1 MRPYSASNFDQ
12 ALTLRTVKILN
23 FLHSCCKLDLA
34 AAIMAQVAFPSPP
47 GLEMIET
54 FAKLRSD
61 LEIRPESRD
70 RDPSVIVK
78 DPITRGFYR
87 FTSVQAT
94 VLHLLDGNTPVSL
107 IASLASEAHGTAV
120 LESQVEDFIGKL
132 RNLLLL
138 DHPICWSKLSRR
150 HPQNRLLH
158 SILSV
163 KIHAFNP
170 DKLLGGLST
179 RLSFCFGLGFATVAI
194 ATFVIAL
201 ILSILNWELLFM
213 SLETLLTLY
222 SLPLIVIVAF
232 AVMTAHEF
240 AHGVALKHYGGKVE
254 EMGFLILYFI
264 PAFYCN
270 VSDAWLLKKRERI
283 WVTLA
288 GTYVQVLI
296 WATATILWRLV
307 SQETL
312 LNQICL
318 IAVVFSGI
326 MTLLNFIPLIRLD
339 GYYLLSD
346 YLEIPNLQKK
356 SYAYIKHKMLGW
368 LNEGGNAFKGR
379 LDERERRAFTLYGI
393 SSLLFSAG
401 LLLLVLWR
409 LGGWIVREFQ
419 GWGVL
424 AISAFLLV
432 ALPVANKE
440 NVRGA
445 GKYLVVVTAKLG
457 KSLVSLFVLLALL
470 LVCFLPWELKVAGDF
485 TILPTSK
492 ILLNAQTEGTLK
504 AIYADEG
511 SRVQKDEVLA
521 DIENLEINKN
531 YEDTKG
537 ELASQRATLT
547 LLLSGSR
554 PEEIERARKQV
565 ETKKVELTSTSQIE
579 EERKVLAETVDKKQA
594 GLENARVTYERM
606 QKLLES
612 GLISRNEAD
621 QYRTNFE
628 VLTKELSEAKGQLQ
642 VLEERTDRT
651 RQVKGKELEQAQSDL
666 KLLMAGSR
674 KEQIQI
680 TEASVKKLEEKL
692 NLLTKELEHLKIL
705 SPIDGVIATPHLKN
719 KIGEYLDKGVLFC
732 EIVSEGVVI
741 VEMPVPEKEIADVRL
756 GYPIT
761 IKVRG
766 YPSRSF
772 EARVKSIAPVALE
785 TKGVRQVTVQGELPN
800 PDGVLKSG
808 MTGVGKILC
817 GKRMIAELL
826 SRRAIRWLRT
836 EFWEYLP

>member
-1 MRPYSASNFDQ
+1 M
-12 ALTLRTVKILN
+12 
-23 FLHSCCKLDLA
+23 
-34 AAIMAQVAFPSPP
+34 MAQFSIPSPP
-47 GLEMIET
+47 GLEMTET
-54 FAKLRSD
+54 YAKLRSD
-61 LEIRPESRD
+61 LEIRPESQD
-70 RDPSVIVK
+70 RDTSIIIK
-78 DPITRGFYR
+78 DPISRRFYR
-87 FTSVQAT
+87 FTSVQGT
-94 VLHLLDGNTPVSL
+94 VLQLLDGSRTPRL
-107 IASLASEAHGTAV
+107 IADLASEKHGTAV
-120 LESQVEDFIGKL
+120 LESQVEDFIVKL

-138 DHPICWSKLSRR
+138 DHPVCWNRLAQHQPR
-150 HPQNRLLH
+150 NRLLQ
-158 SILSV
+158 SILSI

-170 DKLLGGLST
+170 DKLLDLLST
-179 RLSFCFGLGFATVAI
+179 RLRFCFGPGFAAVAI
-194 ATFVIAL
+194 AITVIAL
-201 ILSILNWELLFM
+201 IISVLNWKLLFV
-213 SLETLLTLY
+213 SLGTLFTLY
-222 SLPLIVIVAF
+222 SLPLIVIIAF
-232 AVMTAHEF
+232 AVMTIHEF
-240 AHGVALKHYGGKVE
+240 AHGATLKHYGGKVE
-254 EMGFLILYFI
+254 EMGFLVLYFI
-264 PAFYCN
+264 PAFYSD

-283 WVTLA
+283 RVTLA
-288 GTYVQVLI
+288 GGYIQLII
-296 WATATILWRLV
+296 WAAATILWRLV
-307 SQETL
+307 AQETL
-312 LNQICL
+312 LSRICL
-318 IAVVFSGI
+318 ITVAFSGI
-326 MTLLNFIPLIRLD
+326 MTLLNLIPFIRLD

-356 SYAYIKHKMLGW
+356 SYAYLKHKVLGW
-368 LNEGGNAFKGR
+368 LNEGADSAKTGLSA
-379 LDERERRAFTLYGI
+379 RERRTFTLYGI

-409 LGGWIVREFQ
+409 LGGWMVREFQ

-424 AISAFLLV
+424 AISAFLLI

-440 NVRGA
+440 NVKGA
-445 GKYLVVVTAKLG
+445 GKYLVVVTARLG
-457 KSLVSLFVLLALL
+457 KSLASIIILLVLLA
-470 LVCFLPWELKVAGDF
+470 VCFLPWELKVAGDF
-485 TILPTSK
+485 TLLPYSNV
-492 ILLNAQTEGTLK
+492 LVNAQTEGTLK
-504 AIYADEG
+504 AIYVDEG
-511 SRVQKDEVLA
+511 SRVRKDEVLA

-554 PEEIERARKQV
+554 PEEIERARRQI
-565 ETKKVELTSTSQIE
+565 ETKRVELTSTSQIE
-579 EERKVLAETVDKKQA
+579 QERKVLAETVAKKEA
-594 GLENARVTYERM
+594 ELENARVTYERTK
-606 QKLLES
+606 KLLES
-612 GLISRNEAD
+612 GLIARNEAD
-621 QYRTNFE
+621 RDRTNFE

-651 RQVKGKELEQAQSDL
+651 RQVKRKELEQAQSEL
-666 KLLMAGSR
+666 KLLLAGSR

-719 KIGEYLDKGVLFC
+719 KIGKYLDKGDLFFC

-741 VEMPVPEKEIADVRL
+741 VEMPVPEKEIADVRV

-766 YPSRSF
+766 YPQRSF

-785 TKGVRQVTVQGELPN
+785 TNGERKVTVKGELAN

>member
-1 MRPYSASNFDQ
+1 
-12 ALTLRTVKILN
+12 
-23 FLHSCCKLDLA
+23 
-34 AAIMAQVAFPSPP
+34 MARFEFPSPP
-47 GLEMIET
+47 GLEMTET
-54 FAKLRSD
+54 YAKLRSD
-61 LEIRPESRD
+61 LEIRPESPD
-70 RDPSVIVK
+70 RDSSVIVK
-78 DPITRGFYR
+78 DPISSRFYR

-94 VLHLLDGNTPVSL
+94 VLELLDGNRTPHL
-107 IASLASEAHGTAV
+107 IASLASEKHSTAV
-120 LESQVEDFIGKL
+120 LDSQVEDFVGKL
-132 RNLLLL
+132 QNLLLL
-138 DHPICWSKLSRR
+138 DHPICWSKLGP
-150 HPQNRLLH
+150 HKPKNRLLQ

-170 DKLLGGLST
+170 DKLLERLST
-179 RLSFCFGLGFATVAI
+179 KLSFCFGQVFTTAAVTIIAVA
-194 ATFVIAL
+194 VI
-201 ILSILNWELLFM
+201 ISVLNWKLLFM
-213 SLETLLTLY
+213 SLGTLITLY
-222 SLPLIVIVAF
+222 SLPLIVIIAF

-240 AHGVALKHYGGKVE
+240 AHGVVLKHYGGKVE
-254 EMGFLILYFI
+254 EMGFLVLYFI

-288 GTYVQVLI
+288 GGYVQILI
-296 WATATILWRLV
+296 WAAATILWRLV
-307 SQETL
+307 AQETL
-312 LNQICL
+312 LSQICL
-318 IAVVFSGI
+318 ITVAFSGI
-326 MTLLNFIPLIRLD
+326 MTLLNLIPLIRLD

-356 SYAYIKHKMLGW
+356 SYAYLKHKVLGW
-368 LNEGGNAFKGR
+368 LHETANPVKTVLAA
-379 LDERERRAFTLYGI
+379 RERRTFTLYGV

-409 LGGWIVREFQ
+409 LGGWMVREFQ

-424 AISAFLLV
+424 AISALLLV
-432 ALPVANKE
+432 ALPAANKE
-440 NVRGA
+440 NVKGA
-445 GKYLVVVTAKLG
+445 GKYLVVVTARLG
-457 KSLVSLFVLLALL
+457 KSIASLIVLLILL
-470 LVCFLPWELKVAGDF
+470 VVCFLPWELKVAGDF
-485 TILPTSK
+485 AMLPYSSVL
-492 ILLNAQTEGTLK
+492 INAQIEGTLK
-504 AIYADEG
+504 AIYVDEG
-511 SRVQKDEVLA
+511 SRVRKDEVLA

-537 ELASQRATLT
+537 ELASQRATLA

-565 ETKKVELTSTSQIE
+565 ETKRVELTSASQIE
-579 EERKVLAETVDKKQA
+579 QERKMLAETVAKKEAELQ
-594 GLENARVTYERM
+594 NAKVTYERT
-606 QKLLES
+606 QKLMES
-612 GLISRNEAD
+612 GLIARNEVD
-621 QYRTNFE
+621 RDRTNFE

-651 RQVKGKELEQAQSDL
+651 RQVKRKELEQAQSEL

-674 KEQIQI
+674 KELIQI

-705 SPIDGVIATPHLKN
+705 SPIDGVVATPHLKD
-719 KIGEYLDKGVLFC
+719 KIGKYLDKGDLFC
-732 EIVSEGVVI
+732 DIVSEGVVI
-741 VEMPVPEKEIADVRL
+741 VEMPVPEKEIADVRV

-772 EARVKSIAPVALE
+772 EAHVKSIAPIAVE
-785 TKGVRQVTVQGELPN
+785 TNGERKVMVQGELPN

-817 GKRMIAELL
+817 GKRMIGELL

>member
-1 MRPYSASNFDQ
+1 
-12 ALTLRTVKILN
+12 
-23 FLHSCCKLDLA
+23 
-34 AAIMAQVAFPSPP
+34 MAQIAFPSPL
-47 GLEMIET
+47 GLKMMET

-61 LEIRPESRD
+61 LEIRPESLD
-70 RDPSVIVK
+70 RDSSVIVK
-78 DPITRGFYR
+78 DPISRRFYR

-94 VLHLLDGNTPVSL
+94 VLHLLDGSTPVSL

-120 LESQVEDFIGKL
+120 LESQVEDFISKL
-132 RNLLLL
+132 QNLLLL
-138 DHPICWSKLSRR
+138 DHPICWSKLAP
-150 HPQNRLLH
+150 HQPQNRLLQ
-158 SILSV
+158 SILSI

-170 DKLLGGLST
+170 DRLLNRLST
-179 RLSFCFGLGFATVAI
+179 ELSFCFRPGFALVAI
-194 ATFVIAL
+194 ATTVVAL
-201 ILSILNWELLFM
+201 IISILNWELLFM
-213 SLETLLTLY
+213 SLRTLLTLY
-222 SLPLIVIVAF
+222 SVPLIVITAF
-232 AVMTAHEF
+232 AAMTAHEF
-240 AHGVALKHYGGKVE
+240 AHGVALKHYGGKVD
-254 EMGFLILYFI
+254 EMGFLVLYFI

-288 GTYVQVLI
+288 GAYVQLII
-296 WATATILWRLV
+296 WAAATILWRLV
-307 SQETL
+307 AEETIL
-312 LNQICL
+312 SRICL
-318 IAVVFSGI
+318 IAVAFSGI
-326 MTLLNFIPLIRLD
+326 MTLLNFIPFIRLD

-356 SYAYIKHKMLGW
+356 SYAYLKHKVLGW
-368 LNEGGNAFKGR
+368 LNEGADAFKAR
-379 LDERERRAFTLYGI
+379 PTARERRAFAWYGV
-393 SSLLFSAG
+393 SSLIFSAG

-409 LGGWIVREFQ
+409 LGGWMVREFQ

-424 AISAFLLV
+424 AISAFLLI
-432 ALPVANKE
+432 ALPAANKE
-440 NVRGA
+440 NVKGA

-457 KSLVSLFVLLALL
+457 KSLVSLAILLAIL
-470 LVCFLPWELKVAGDF
+470 LVCFLPWELKVAGGF
-485 TILPTSK
+485 TILPNSK
-492 ILLNAQTEGTLK
+492 VLLNAQTEGTLK
-504 AIYADEG
+504 TIYVDEG

-554 PEEIERARKQV
+554 PEEIDRSRKQV
-565 ETKKVELTSTSQIE
+565 ETKRVELTSTSQIE
-579 EERKVLAETVDKKQA
+579 EERKVLAETVEKKEA
-594 GLENARVTYERM
+594 ELENGKVTYERM

-651 RQVKGKELEQAQSDL
+651 RQVKRKELEQAQSDL
-666 KLLMAGSR
+666 KLLLAGSR

-692 NLLTKELEHLKIL
+692 SLLTKELEHLKII

-772 EARVKSIAPVALE
+772 EAHVKSIAPVALE
-785 TKGVRQVTVQGELPN
+785 TNSERKVTVQGELPN

-817 GKRMIAELL
+817 GKRMIGELM